1 MTAPAPEA
9 LMLLGSRCP
18 YCPSVLEGLSQLVKK
33 GEIGQLT
40 VINVEQNPE
49 IAREIGVRSVPW
61 VRIGPFEL
69 EGQQT
74 PAELASWAKRAASN
88 EGIREYIAAL
98 LNTGGIAKAET
109 LILENPGYFSYLL
122 ELFTDDTTSLNIR
135 VGIGALMEML
145 AETDFLLSHIEQL
158 GELTQHD
165 KPQVR
170 IDACHYLSLTRERS
184 AVPFVEQLL
193 NDDDATVREVA
204 KESLEALS
212 SP

>member
-1 MTAPAPEA
+1 MNAPAPEA

-33 GEIGQLT
+33 GEISQLT
-40 VINVEQNPE
+40 IINLEQNPE
-49 IAREIGVRSVPW
+49 IARKLGVRSVPW

-88 EGIREYIAAL
+88 EGIREYLSEL
-98 LNTGGIAKAET
+98 LNTGGIVKAEA
-109 LILENPGYFSYLL
+109 LILDNPGYFSFLL
-122 ELFTDDTTSLNIR
+122 ELFADDATSLNIR

-145 AETDFLLSHIEQL
+145 AEKDFLQSHIEDL

-165 KPQVR
+165 NAQVR
-170 IDACHYLSLTRERS
+170 IDACHYLSLTRNRS
-184 AVPFVEQLL
+184 ALPFIEQLL
-193 NDDDATVREVA
+193 SDEDATVREVA
-204 KESLEALS
+204 KESLETLS